1 MAVKWPNQYDFREA
15 DLRSYLEKWAELV
28 EEYHPNSFMVDSRLG
43 HSVLDLATQSWHD
56 GAIVPR
62 YVQAGVRK
70 IAFVLP
76 DDFFVM
82 LSIELTFA
90 EPAALDASETQFFD
104 ASEKA
109 SAWLGGNPEVPK
121 A

>member
-1 MAVKWPNQYDFREA
+1 
-15 DLRSYLEKWAELV
+15 
-28 EEYHPNSFMVDSRLG
+28 
-43 HSVLDLATQSWHD
+43 
-56 GAIVPR
+56 
-62 YVQAGVRK
+62 
-70 IAFVLP
+70 
-76 DDFFVM
+76 M